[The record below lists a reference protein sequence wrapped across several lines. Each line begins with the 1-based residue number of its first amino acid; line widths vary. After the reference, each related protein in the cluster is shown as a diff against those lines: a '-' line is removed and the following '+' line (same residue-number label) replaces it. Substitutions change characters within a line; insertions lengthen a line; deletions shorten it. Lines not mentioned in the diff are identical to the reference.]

1 MECFLR
7 NLIFIFLTIP
17 VSIVGQPVIGHAFLD
32 DFQGKCGALEKSQI
46 WQITSGYNDY
56 VFFASSSGLGIY
68 DGVRWELNR
77 TNENLILRSLYYDDS
92 TKTLFSGAV
101 NQFGKW
107 QMNRYGMFEYTPL
120 WKNDK
125 NSTIEFWRTASLS
138 PDSRD
143 IYFQAHQL
151 IIKYNISSQTISQI
165 YPQKSFQYMSI
176 SEGHI
181 FVQDG
186 TMLCEIDSGNKLTP
200 VIDIADRI
208 INVYQESGGK
218 LILFLEHQGIFH
230 LLPSKELIP
239 INKATNAVL
248 TQFKI
253 FSCTPAADNKFLV
266 GTTQNGLYIL
276 DSMCII
282 LQNTGDADGLPST
295 TVLNAYADK
304 GNNIWMGLDGGVA
317 LLNQGRGERFFSPS
331 PPIGNIHDILKL
343 NGQVFIGTN
352 TGLYEMHP
360 NGNCVLVKGT
370 TGPVWSIYNIAGK
383 LVYMHDLG
391 VFTLENGVPECIHNR
406 GATSLVRVTNDSN
419 DFISSDY
426 YGLSYYKLEGGKL
439 TFIAKIKNFDGS
451 VPRLYLD
458 RYGFLWTII
467 RRTGFLRI
475 QLSEDKLSVSSTKL
489 YTHPDATSNLL
500 LSTLDG
506 NLTFFNGKVPFHY
519 DIRSDSLINDRY
531 AASIFKL
538 CDAGLTSFYQFEN
551 TFWYQSPNDIG
562 YVTRNGNQLEKCSG
576 IFSSIYNKRIEP
588 AISKL
593 DSNIYVVGYQ
603 KGIAFY
609 QMNGCVQNHLKI
621 RMVEAYGV
629 GEPVYHNMEEK
640 YLKLPYNKHNINI
653 YPTHLNSD
661 KLIEYRILEMD
672 TLWKTEQIDNAL
684 TITYLE
690 SGKYTIQLRNKA
702 DFKYPAQELLI
713 RIDRPWLLSDWMI
726 FTYAIGFMGIIIL
739 IVLYFKH
746 KALKEK
752 QWLEQ
757 NRRRKME
764 EMENDSLKQQQRISE
779 LEKEKL
785 KIEIREKNKQ
795 MAIITMNEAKRNN
808 LLIDLKKDIVSL
820 EQSTE
825 EGTVNIKVVKQT
837 LKKIDM
843 ELNNKESWAIFEQY
857 FNTIFDGLMDRLS
870 AKYPQLT
877 QSDLRLCAYLKLKM
891 NNKEIA
897 DLLNISYRSVEVAK
911 YRLRKKLG
919 LELNDNF
926 SALLNET

>member
-1 MECFLR
+1 
-7 NLIFIFLTIP
+7 
-17 VSIVGQPVIGHAFLD
+17 
-32 DFQGKCGALEKSQI
+32 
-46 WQITSGYNDY
+46 
-56 VFFASSSGLGIY
+56 
-68 DGVRWELNR
+68 
-77 TNENLILRSLYYDDS
+77 
-92 TKTLFSGAV
+92 
-101 NQFGKW
+101 
-107 QMNRYGMFEYTPL
+107 
-120 WKNDK
+120 
-125 NSTIEFWRTASLS
+125 
-138 PDSRD
+138 
-143 IYFQAHQL
+143 
-151 IIKYNISSQTISQI
+151 
-165 YPQKSFQYMSI
+165 MSI

-702 DFKYPAQELLI
+702 DFKYPAQELFI